1 MNKFPESLCEE
12 LDLSDEAKERL
23 NDYMEKAI
31 NSAIENSK
39 RITIKVRIGTY
50 DNPGKIER
58 ELVFD
63 KNDKLEE
70 LFWKLNGILKEEGCE
85 LFLGTDNRY
94 TYNGEDIWLREDAD
108 DYYNEHVTMVS
119 QFEVDGVLEIVT
131 LYLGDEDSS
140 EDSSEREWSVSE

>member
-1 MNKFPESLCEE
+1 MNKLPESLCKELNLSEE
-12 LDLSDEAKERL
+12 AEDRL

-31 NSAIENSK
+31 NEAIERSK
-39 RITIKVRIGTY
+39 KITIKVKIGTY

-58 ELVFD
+58 RYVFD

-70 LFWKLNGILKEEGCE
+70 LFWKLNGLLKEEGCE

-94 TYNGEDIWLREDAD
+94 TYNGENIWLREDAD
-108 DYYNEHVTMVS
+108 DYYNEYVTMVS
-119 QFEVDGVLEIVT
+119 HFEVDGVLEILT

-140 EDSSEREWSVSE
+140 EDSSE

>member
-119 QFEVDGVLEIVT
+119 HFEVDGVLEILT

-140 EDSSEREWSVSE
+140 EDSSE

>member
-1 MNKFPESLCEE
+1 MK
-12 LDLSDEAKERL
+12 
-23 NDYMEKAI
+23 
-31 NSAIENSK
+31 
-39 RITIKVRIGTY
+39 IGTY

-58 ELVFD
+58 TYVFD

-70 LFWKLNGILKEEGCE
+70 LYVKLNALLKEEGCE
-85 LFLGTDNRY
+85 LDLGTDNRY
-94 TYNGEDIWLREDAD
+94 IYNGEDMWLREDAD